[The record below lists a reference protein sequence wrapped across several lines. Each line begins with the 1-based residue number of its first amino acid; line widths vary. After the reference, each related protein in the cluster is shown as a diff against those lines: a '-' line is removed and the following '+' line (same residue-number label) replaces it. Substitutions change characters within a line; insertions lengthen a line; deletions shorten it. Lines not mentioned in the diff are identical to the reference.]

1 MDEKIKPLLAAFC
14 GALTALAENYG
25 TICSICGALIL
36 LDQDF
41 CELRLDSPDLML

>member
-1 MDEKIKPLLAAFC
+1 MEEHTKAILAALC
-14 GALTALAENYG
+14 GALTALAKNYG

-41 CELRLDSPDLML
+41 CELRLDAPDLML

>member
-1 MDEKIKPLLAAFC
+1 MIEKKKIVLSGVC

-41 CELRLDSPDLML
+41 CELRLDAPDLML